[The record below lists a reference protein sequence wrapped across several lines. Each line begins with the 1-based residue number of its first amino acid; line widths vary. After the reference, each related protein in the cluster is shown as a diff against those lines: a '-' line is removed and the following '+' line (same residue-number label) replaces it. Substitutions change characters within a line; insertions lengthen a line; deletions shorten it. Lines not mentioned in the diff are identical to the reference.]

1 MAAGGFSREFLS
13 FQVPGRMG
21 MLVILFLILTT
32 IHGNVKGPSSRGFS
46 YLEVWYS
53 GMFLPVIVAII
64 EYALLL
70 ATLKYKNESQYLT
83 RFLAKVDI
91 IFMWCSAI
99 FLVIFILAFLSAIPT

>member
-1 MAAGGFSREFLS
+1 MVAGGFSRDFLS

-32 IHGNVKGPSSRGFS
+32 IHGNVKGPISRGFS

-91 IFMWCSAI
+91 IFLCCSAI